1 VLLDRRGDLAAKIH
15 EVMLDEADDMEAVCN
30 DACVRKV
37 LFNQC
42 AVAGAHIHANDPD
55 FVAAL
60 QRFEEGL
67 KILSTFSLGNIE
79 DTMSLKIAEGG
90 GKSTTF
96 VKGVLIDT
104 EDFRAFSREPFFG
117 FALCELLVNALYRST
132 TDLSG
137 CGKSLTADA
146 LVMIA
151 VNALTERLGRMSSW

>member
-1 VLLDRRGDLAAKIH
+1 MLLDRRGDLAAKIH

-67 KILSTFSLGNIE
+67 KILSAFSLGNIE
-79 DTMSLKIAEGG
+79 DAMPFKVAEGG

-96 VKGVLIDT
+96 VKGVFIDT

-117 FALCELLVNALYRST
+117 FALSELLINAFDR
-132 TDLSG
+132 G
-137 CGKSLTADA
+137 TAQPCD
-146 LVMIA
+146 
-151 VNALTERLGRMSSW
+151 GG

>member
-1 VLLDRRGDLAAKIH
+1 MLFDRRGDLAAKIH

-37 LFNQC
+37 LFNQS

-67 KILSTFSLGNIE
+67 EVLSTFSLGNIE
-79 DTMSLKIAEGG
+79 DAMPFKVAEGG

-104 EDFRAFSREPFFG
+104 EDFRAFSREPFFS
-117 FALCELLVNALYRST
+117 FALSELLINAFDR
-132 TDLSG
+132 G
-137 CGKSLTADA
+137 TAQPCD
-146 LVMIA
+146 
-151 VNALTERLGRMSSW
+151 GG